1 MGLRRERFPR
11 GERAGGQEVA
21 EMAYVGPFSG
31 DAGIDARA
39 ARAPACLGRGEG
51 VARGFVAQ
59 RVRERD
65 QSRGGFQVLQR
76 YEPFRQVVV
85 AFPVRQNEA
94 ADVENAAAL
103 GEDDLEK
110 MRRYLWE

>member
-1 MGLRRERFPR
+1 MTP
-11 GERAGGQEVA
+11 
-21 EMAYVGPFSG
+21 
-31 DAGIDARA
+31 D
-39 ARAPACLGRGEG
+39 ACLE
-51 VARGFVAQ
+51 
-59 RVRERD
+59 
-65 QSRGGFQVLQR
+65 VLQR
-76 YEPFRQVVV
+76 YEPAREVVV